1 MLAANRTDVT
11 REQLIS
17 VLCDQRFPSASARV
31 FAYCE
36 RQSDWTLQQLAGATG
51 FSYDTVQRQL
61 RELTSLG
68 YVSLVRVRRGFRV
81 QTSVPA
87 GLPLLPVLPPIV
99 PASAAPVVAVPPVP
113 VPVRPS
119 VAEVVAAINA
129 TGQSAFLAGALP
141 PHPVA
146 PGHGAVAPA
155 VVPPAASPAPVQPP
169 LGPEFEE
176 AEARAINAQL
186 AVLNGCPLTA
196 GKIPLDVLQLSA
208 LRFGARLNMRQAALE
223 FVDWLTGTSR
233 SAVRKRAEIDKA
245 GARFDWKTCYSNH
258 VKGCYEKL
266 TGERQFTRGR
276 RPGPADR
283 AAVAGAASQAAAS
296 IPAAAAPETGPDH
309 YTMAELDAAWLGLD
323 QPQRDVLLQVVKD
336 DFLRTWGAN
345 SARLAKTNFHE
356 LARVEAARTARK
368 RKEGAA

>member
-1 MLAANRTDVT
+1 MRCLLHPELASCVRVFVAVEHLQDQPVSLARLASVSGCGEQRTRKQLAALRRLGFVQVT
-11 REQLIS
+11 R
-17 VLCDQRFPSASARV
+17 
-31 FAYCE
+31 
-36 RQSDWTLQQLAGATG
+36 LQYGL
-51 FSYDTVQRQL
+51 
-61 RELTSLG
+61 
-68 YVSLVRVRRGFRV
+68 RV

-87 GLPLLPVLPPIV
+87 GLPLLPVLPTADLGAAPTPGHV
-99 PASAAPVVAVPPVP
+99 PALTASARPAVP

-146 PGHGAVAPA
+146 PGNGAVAPA

-176 AEARAINAQL
+176 AEARAIAAQQT
-186 AVLNGCPLTA
+186 VLNGCPLTA
-196 GKIPLDVLQLSA
+196 GKIPIDVLQLSA

-296 IPAAAAPETGPDH
+296 VPAAAAPETGPDH

-368 RKEGAA
+368 RKEAAE

>member
-1 MLAANRTDVT
+1 MRCLLHPEMSSSLRAFVAAEHLDGRPVALHEFAHHAGLSRERAQKQLAALRRLGFVQVT
-11 REQLIS
+11 R
-17 VLCDQRFPSASARV
+17 
-31 FAYCE
+31 
-36 RQSDWTLQQLAGATG
+36 LQYGL
-51 FSYDTVQRQL
+51 
-61 RELTSLG
+61 
-68 YVSLVRVRRGFRV
+68 RV

-87 GLPLLPVLPPIV
+87 GLPVLPVLAPIV
-99 PASAAPVVAVPPVP
+99 PSPVVAVPPVP

-146 PGHGAVAPA
+146 PGNGAVAPA
-155 VVPPAASPAPVQPP
+155 VVSPAASPAPVQPP

-176 AEARAINAQL
+176 AEARAIAAQQT
-186 AVLNGCPLTA
+186 VLNGCPLTA

-283 AAVAGAASQAAAS
+283 AAVAGAASQAASAAS
-296 IPAAAAPETGPDH
+296 VPAAAAPETGPDH
-309 YTMAELDAAWLGLD
+309 YTPTELDAAWLALD
-323 QPQRDVLLQVVKD
+323 QSQRDVLLQVVKD
-336 DFLRTWGAN
+336 DFIRTWGAN

-368 RKEGAA
+368 RQEAAE